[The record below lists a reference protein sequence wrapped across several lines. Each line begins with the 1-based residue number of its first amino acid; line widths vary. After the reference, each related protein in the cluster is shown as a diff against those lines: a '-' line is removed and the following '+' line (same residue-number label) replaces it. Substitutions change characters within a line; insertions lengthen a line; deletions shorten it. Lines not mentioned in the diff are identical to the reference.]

1 MKNIKDNKG
10 ITNMVLITI
19 VLVIIILMLLVAV
32 IYLVKNPNTTYI
44 TQNSPTEQSQLSST
58 VTENEKETVK
68 ENVQVSNNITTNK
81 VDNNKELE
89 ASNTL
94 KFANQTTASF
104 TAYDYDK
111 NLEKTVDVKISNGD
125 IVFSCED
132 NKKEL
137 AVNAKHM
144 YLHIFMDVHNAYL
157 YYINQDNQ
165 LYCISLYNLTMND
178 FSKEL
183 SSVKVTDNKVTD
195 FLGFGNSYSRD
206 DNMKIDTTYDN
217 IYYLLQNGNIE
228 SLVINEFKNN
238 N

>member
-10 ITNMVLITI
+10 ITNMALITI
-19 VLVIIILMLLVAV
+19 VLVIVILMLVVAV

-81 VDNNKELE
+81 VDNKELE
-89 ASNTL
+89 ASSTL

-104 TAYDYDK
+104 TAYEYDK
-111 NLEKTVDVKISNGD
+111 NLEKKVDIKINNGD
-125 IVFSCED
+125 IVFSSD
-132 NKKEL
+132 NNKKVL
-137 AVNAKHM
+137 SVNAKNM

-157 YYINQDNQ
+157 YYINQDNE
-165 LYCISLYNLTMND
+165 LYSISLYNLTMND